1 MTDDNDKDKDNER
14 RLRPRAAGGASTPGA
29 STPGAGDAE
38 GADLMPGAVLRWPP
52 CRCGNPQRC
61 PDYVPDAQ

>member
-1 MTDDNDKDKDNER
+1 MTDDNNKDDER
-14 RLRPRAAGGASTPGA
+14 RLPPRAAGGA

-38 GADLMPGAVLRWPP
+38 GADLMPGAALRWPP
-52 CRCGNPQRC
+52 CQCGNPQRC